1 MKQSTAYGMEKIG
14 APCVVAHCKGEN
26 FYFLI
31 DTGSSD
37 NHLVAYAYQFFKET
51 FDGVIFDEEGVS
63 TTTGLG
69 GSFECKKCSFSFFI
83 GRTRFED
90 TFVLLPNQEVFGRL
104 SEKMDG
110 PIVGILG
117 GKFLKENHIVI
128 DYANGCL
135 YTKRQRRIV
144 DAETDS
150 LNAA

>member
-1 MKQSTAYGMEKIG
+1 MKQSIAYGIEKINV
-14 APCVVAHCKGEN
+14 PCIVAHCKDEE

-37 NHLVAYAYQFFKET
+37 NHLIAYAYQFFKET
-51 FDGVIFDEEGVS
+51 FDGVIMNVDGVS

-69 GSFECKKCSFSFFI
+69 GSFESKKCSFSFSI
-83 GRTRFED
+83 GKTQFED
-90 TFVLLPNQEVFGRL
+90 TFVLLPNQKVFGRL

-128 DYANGCL
+128 DYAGNCL
-135 YTKRQRRIV
+135 YTKRRRRKANV
-144 DAETDS
+144 EVES
-150 LNAA
+150 HNAA